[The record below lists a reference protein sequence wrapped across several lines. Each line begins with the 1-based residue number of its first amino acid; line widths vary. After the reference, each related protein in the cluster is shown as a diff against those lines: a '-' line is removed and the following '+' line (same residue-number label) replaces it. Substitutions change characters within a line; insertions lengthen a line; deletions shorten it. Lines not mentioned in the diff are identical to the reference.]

1 MPSKSVS
8 ALIMVSCA
16 FFGGLLGHQLMVTP
30 RGTLLFMS
38 GGILLGLV
46 CIFLLRLWLRMEVER
61 IVGGTVG
68 VLIGSVLAL
77 VVAAGMSGKLET
89 SEISLTIY
97 CTLVVILALVG
108 MQVGA
113 SKAKEMGRKIRDEP
127 EDNAAVAGILDTSV
141 IIDGRIADVCDT
153 GFLKGDLIIPQ
164 FVLHELQM
172 IADSSEGTKRTRGR
186 RGLDI
191 LNKMKKQSYLKI
203 IIDETDYPA
212 IKEVDQKLIQMAKT
226 TGHPI
231 ITNDFNLNKVA
242 EVHSLKVLNVNQLA
256 TALKP
261 IVLPGETMHVQVI
274 KEGKESGQGL
284 AYLDDG
290 TMIVIENGRR
300 HIGKSLDVTVTSVLQ
315 TTAGRMIF
323 AAIRNN

>member
-8 ALIMVSCA
+8 ALIMVSCT
-16 FFGGLLGHQLMVTP
+16 FFGGLLGHQLTTTP
-30 RGTLLFMS
+30 KGTLLFMS
-38 GGILLGLV
+38 GGIVLGLV
-46 CIFLLRLWLRMEVER
+46 CLFLLRLWLRMDVER

-77 VVAAGMSGKLET
+77 IVAAGISGKLPGRG
-89 SEISLTIY
+89 ISLTIY
-97 CTLVVILALVG
+97 CTLVVLFALVG

-113 SKAKEMGRKIRDEP
+113 TKAKEMRRKIREKPD
-127 EDNAAVAGILDTSV
+127 DKTTVAGILDTSV

-164 FVLHELQM
+164 FVLKELQT
-172 IADSSEGTKRTRGR
+172 IADSSEATKRTRGR

-212 IKEVDQKLIQMAKT
+212 IKDVDQKLIQLAKA

-242 EVHSLKVLNVNQLA
+242 EVRSLKVLNVNQLA

-261 IVLPGETMHVQVI
+261 IVLPGEAMRVQVI
-274 KEGKESGQGL
+274 KEGKEANQGV

-300 HIGKSLDVTVTSVLQ
+300 QIGRNLDVTVTSVLQ

-323 AAIRNN
+323 ASIKN

>member
-8 ALIMVSCA
+8 ALIMVSCV
-16 FFGGLLGHQLMVTP
+16 FFGGLLGRQLTTAP
-30 RGTLLFMS
+30 KGTLLFMS
-38 GGILLGLV
+38 GGIALGLA
-46 CIFLLRLWLRMEVER
+46 CLLLLRFWLRMDVDR
-61 IVGGTVG
+61 IIGGTVG
-68 VLIGSVLAL
+68 VLVGSVLAL
-77 VVAAGMSGKLET
+77 VVAAGTSGKFHT
-89 SEISLTIY
+89 REISLTIY
-97 CTLVVILALVG
+97 CTLVVLFALVG
-108 MQVGA
+108 MQLGA
-113 SKAKEMGRKIRDEP
+113 SKAKEIRRKIREQP
-127 EDNAAVAGILDTSV
+127 EEKTTVAGILDTSV

-164 FVLHELQM
+164 FVLQELQT
-172 IADSSEGTKRTRGR
+172 IADSQEATKRTRGR

-203 IIDETDYPA
+203 LIDETDYPA
-212 IKEVDQKLIQMAKT
+212 IKDVDQKLIQFAKA

-242 EVHSLKVLNVNQLA
+242 EVRSLKVLNVNQLA

-261 IVLPGETMHVQVI
+261 IVLPGETIHVQVI
-274 KEGKESGQGL
+274 KEGKEAGQGV

-300 HIGKSLDVTVTSVLQ
+300 QIGKSLDVTVTSVLQ

-323 AAIRNN
+323 AGIKS